1 MKVVTILYPMNKLAP
16 IPPKKARAL
25 AGFIR
30 FKLVH
35 VVWSNTKLAHIVS
48 YLYYNIII
56 RKVVLCL
63 MTTNEEGIM

>member
-35 VVWSNTKLAHIVS
+35 VVWSNTKQMFIV
-48 YLYYNIII
+48 YLLILYSNIIHHQ
-56 RKVVLCL
+56 KSCALFDDHK
-63 MTTNEEGIM
+63 

>member
-35 VVWSNTKLAHIVS
+35 VVWSNTKQMFIV
-48 YLYYNIII
+48 YLLILYSNIIQ
-56 RKVVLCL
+56 KSCALFDDHK
-63 MTTNEEGIM
+63 